1 MSARPAEKVVSE
13 TTYNVFSEKNWH
25 WYMIVGRHL
34 QAQVGCELLNVLTGP
49 SATRMWVLVK
59 SREEHSELQFKG
71 HRYNHKQQCY
81 VSLFSSQWGP
91 GIRWL
96 KDQQNRGGGDWTP
109 TTVRQLTSNW
119 SEPWHADCR
128 QALMVISIQC
138 TVTHLMH

>member
-96 KDQQNRGGGDWTP
+96 KDQQNRGGGTELPQLSVNSQATDLNHDMQ
-109 TTVRQLTSNW
+109 TVDRLWWLYPYNAQ
-119 SEPWHADCR
+119 WH
-128 QALMVISIQC
+128 
-138 TVTHLMH
+138 T